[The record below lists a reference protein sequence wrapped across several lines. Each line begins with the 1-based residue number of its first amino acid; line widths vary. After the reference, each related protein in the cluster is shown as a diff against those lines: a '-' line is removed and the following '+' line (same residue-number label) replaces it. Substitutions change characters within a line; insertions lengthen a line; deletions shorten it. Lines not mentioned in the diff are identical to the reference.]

1 MNPMQNRERNV
12 LDTDKIGRL
21 LVTLSLPAF
30 FGMFVQTLYNVV
42 NTIFIG
48 HFVGPLAIAGL
59 SIVFPLQMLS
69 MGIGMMVGLGGTSL
83 ISRSIGA
90 GDNSLAERA
99 LGNGVTSS
107 IVFSVILMLIIL
119 PNVDFWLRLIGA
131 SEEVLPFARDYLV
144 IIMGGAVFNAFAMA
158 LLNLV
163 RGEGNARVG
172 MSAMILGAVLN
183 IILDAILIVWLRLG
197 VKGAAIGTV
206 TAQIVSLLYLLSYYF
221 SGSSY
226 LKIRTANL
234 RPDFKILRAML
245 AIGSASFAQ
254 TVAGSLSAMFVIRTV
269 VTFGGDLNLSAF
281 GILQRIM
288 MFALMPAI
296 VIGQGLQPVLGFNYG
311 ARHFRLALKSATM
324 AYIAA
329 TLLSIVVWLI
339 LRLFPGPIISVFTTD
354 NELISA
360 AIYAAHRAFVA
371 LPVIG
376 VVMVGSASFQSIGK
390 ARQAF
395 ITAICRPIVFLIPS
409 VLILPRFFQL
419 DGVWFSFPVADT
431 LTFVLV
437 VILTLPV
444 LREFRKAAAAET
456 QPPAG
461 ELAGAPL

>member
-1 MNPMQNRERNV
+1 MKSIPNRDRNI
-12 LDTDKIGRL
+12 LESDKIGRL
-21 LVTLSLPAF
+21 LVTLSLPVF
-30 FGMFVQTLYNVV
+30 FGMFVQTTYNVV

-48 HFVGPLAIAGL
+48 HFVGPLAIAAL

-90 GDNSLAERA
+90 GDNTRAEHA
-99 LGNGVTSS
+99 LGNAFTSCL
-107 IVFSVILMLIIL
+107 VLSVVLMAIFL

-144 IIMGGAVFNAFAMA
+144 IIMSGTVFNAFAMA

-172 MSAMILGAVLN
+172 MTAMILGAGLN
-183 IILDAILIVWLRLG
+183 IVLDAILIIWLKQG

-206 TAQIVSLLYLLSYYF
+206 TAQTVSMVYLLMYYF

-234 RPDFKILRAML
+234 RPDFKLLREML
-245 AIGSASFAQ
+245 SVGSAAFVQ
-254 TVAGSLSAMFVIRTV
+254 TVAGSLSAMFIVRTV
-269 VTFGGDLNLSAF
+269 VAYGGDINLAAF

-288 MFALMPAI
+288 MFVIMPAI
-296 VIGQGLQPVLGFNYG
+296 VLGQGLQPILGFNYG
-311 ARHFRLALKSATM
+311 AGRFRLALKSATM

-329 TLLSIVVWLI
+329 TALSVVVWLI
-339 LRLFPGPIISVFTTD
+339 IRLFPSPIISVFTTD
-354 NELISA
+354 KELIA
-360 AIYAAHRAFVA
+360 ASIYAAHRAFVA
-371 LPVIG
+371 LPIIG
-376 VVMVGSASFQSIGK
+376 VIMVGSASFQAIGK

-395 ITAICRPIVFLIPS
+395 ITALCRPILFLIPS
-409 VLILPRFFQL
+409 ILILPRFLQL
-419 DGVWFSFPVADT
+419 DGVWFSFPVSDG
-431 LTFVLV
+431 LTFVLTIFMV
-437 VILTLPV
+437 VPI
-444 LREFRKAAAAET
+444 LREFRKAAAREET
-456 QPPAG
+456 PAG

>member
-1 MNPMQNRERNV
+1 MQNRERNV
-12 LDTDKIGRL
+12 LDTEKIGRL

-48 HFVGPLAIAGL
+48 HFVGPLAIAAL
-59 SIVFPLQMLS
+59 SIVFPLQMVS

-90 GDNSLAERA
+90 GDNVQAERV
-99 LGNGVTSS
+99 LGNGFTAT
-107 IVFSVILMLIIL
+107 IVFSVVLTVIIL
-119 PNVDFWLRLIGA
+119 PNVDFWLQLIGA

-144 IIMGGAVFNAFAMA
+144 IIMSGAVFNAFAMA

-172 MSAMILGAVLN
+172 MTAMILGAVLN
-183 IILDAILIVWLRLG
+183 IILDAIFIIWLHWG

-206 TAQIVSLLYLLSYYF
+206 TAQIVAMIYLISYYA

-234 RPDFKILRAML
+234 RPDFKLLKKML
-245 AIGSASFAQ
+245 TIGSASFVQ

-288 MFALMPAI
+288 MFAMMPAI

-311 ARHFRLALKSATM
+311 ARRFRLALKSATM
-324 AYIAA
+324 AYVAA
-329 TLLSIVVWLI
+329 TLLSIIVYLI
-339 LRLFPGPIISVFTTD
+339 LHFFPEPIISVFTTD
-354 NELISA
+354 NELIA
-360 AIYAAHRAFVA
+360 AATYAARRAFVA
-371 LPVIG
+371 LPIVGVI
-376 VVMVGSASFQSIGK
+376 MVGSASFQSIGK
-390 ARQAF
+390 AKQAF
-395 ITAICRPIVFLIPS
+395 ITALCRPIVFLIPS
-409 VLILPRFFQL
+409 ILILPRFLQL
-419 DGVWFSFPVADT
+419 DGVWFAFPVSDV
-431 LTFVLV
+431 LTFALT
-437 VILTLPV
+437 VILIVPV
-444 LREFRKAAAAET
+444 IREFRKAAAGGQTPVE
-456 QPPAG
+456 